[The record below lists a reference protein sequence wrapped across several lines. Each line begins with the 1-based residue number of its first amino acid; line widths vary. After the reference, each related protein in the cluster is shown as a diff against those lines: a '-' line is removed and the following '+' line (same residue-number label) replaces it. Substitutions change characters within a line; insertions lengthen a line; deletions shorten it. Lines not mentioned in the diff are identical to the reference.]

1 MLRRG
6 WTASVI
12 GSDSEA
18 MTLHRFFIVGPLAAG
33 EAVGF
38 DLTLSA
44 ADRHHLIDVLR
55 LVPGDR
61 IVVVDPSGREAE
73 ATLRQLTADRIVGDV
88 DAPITR
94 PRRPRV
100 VLAPAVSRRERMELV
115 VQKATEL
122 GVAEIWPLLTARCIV
137 RLDEQ
142 RGQRRSERWRRIA
155 EEAAKQSQRSDVP
168 LVREPM
174 RLEDLAEEAG
184 RFGAVLVPWEE
195 AGGGLGIGD
204 ALDEAGIEADGRV
217 LVVIGPEG
225 GLEESEVA
233 LLEAAGGAVVTLGDT
248 ILRTETA
255 AIVVVAL
262 ASYELGALGGRGR

>member
-1 MLRRG
+1 
-6 WTASVI
+6 
-12 GSDSEA
+12 
-18 MTLHRFFIVGPLAAG
+18 MTLHRFFIVGPLADG

-73 ATLRQLTADRIVGDV
+73 ATLRQLTADVIVGDL

-100 VLAPAVSRRERMELV
+100 VLAPAVSRRERMEMV

-168 LVREPM
+168 LVRDPM
-174 RLEDLAEEAG
+174 RLEELAEEVG

-195 AGGGLGIGD
+195 AAGGGLGIGD

-217 LVVIGPEG
+217 LVVVGPEG

-233 LLEAAGGAVVTLGDT
+233 LLEAAGGMVVTLGDT

-255 AIVVVAL
+255 AIVAVAL